1 MFNTTKKK
9 FFLYNLNKFF
19 FSIQPNKHCK
29 RVKKKIKLL
38 ALVKFFM
45 KDILSK
51 NDMSVLQAKEENN
64 INWNEILDKLK
75 KTFGSDIYESW
86 IKNINL
92 KKEFNHYVILSVP
105 TRFVRDWIVSRYAD
119 KILDV
124 IKITK
129 KSIQRIEFSVEETQD
144 KSDQLLFAKRSKVTS
159 IENSLLNYNRFNPNN
174 RFDNFIVGESNEL
187 AYTAARKICVQTA
200 HYNPLFIYSSV
211 GMGKTHLLN
220 SIGLEVENS
229 KKVMFISAERFM
241 YHFVRSIKNNE
252 MVKFKDLFRGAN
264 IFIIDDIQFVNG
276 KEAMQEEFF
285 HTFNALIERGSQVVI
300 SSDRPPSNLDRIQER
315 IRSRM
320 AGGLVIDIQ
329 PPDLDLRV
337 KILKSKFEEIKV
349 NFKEN
354 YDLSEEVFKFLA
366 SEVTSN
372 IREMVGALN
381 RILAFSKI
389 NTKSP
394 NIYECKRILKDF
406 INSNNKSINVEFIQ
420 NLVASHFNLNIQEL
434 LSPRRSRSL
443 ARPRQIAM
451 YLAKQHT
458 TNSLPDIGRKFSNRD
473 HTTVIHAVKKIDELI
488 KKDNDIRQSVT
499 ELKKKLP

>member
-1 MFNTTKKK
+1 MT
-9 FFLYNLNKFF
+9 
-19 FSIQPNKHCK
+19 
-29 RVKKKIKLL
+29 
-38 ALVKFFM
+38 
-45 KDILSK
+45 DILSK
-51 NDMSVLQAKEENN
+51 RTSDILLAKEENFL
-64 INWNEILDKLK
+64 NWNEILEKLK
-75 KTFGSDIYESW
+75 KNFGSDVYESW
-86 IKNINL
+86 IKNVNL
-92 KKEFNHYVILSVP
+92 KKEFNHYVVLSVP

-119 KILDV
+119 KILDI
-124 IKITK
+124 IKIFK
-129 KSIQRIEFSVEETQD
+129 KSIQRLEFSIEENQEKISQPDFTK
-144 KSDQLLFAKRSKVTS
+144 KSKITS
-159 IENSLLNYNRFNPNN
+159 IENSLLNYNRFSPNN

-187 AYTAARKICVQTA
+187 AYTAAKKICVQSA

-220 SIGLEVENS
+220 AIGLEVS
-229 KKVMFISAERFM
+229 RTKKVIFISAERFM
-241 YHFVRSIKNNE
+241 YHFIRSIKNHE
-252 MVKFKDLFRGAN
+252 MVKFKDIFRGAN

-276 KEAMQEEFF
+276 KEAVQEEFF
-285 HTFNALIERGSQVVI
+285 HTFNALIEKGSQIVI
-300 SSDRPPSNLDRIQER
+300 SSDRSPSNLDKIQER

-329 PPDLDLRV
+329 QPDVDLKI
-337 KILKSKFEEIKV
+337 KILKSKFEEIKA

-354 YDLSEEVFKFLA
+354 YDLDDEVFKFLA
-366 SEVTSN
+366 TEITSS

-381 RILAFSKI
+381 RVLAFSKI

-406 INSNNKSINVEFIQ
+406 INSNNKSINVELIQ

-473 HTTVIHAVKKIDELI
+473 HTTVIHAVKKIEELI
-488 KKDNDIRQSVT
+488 KKDNDIKQNVF
-499 ELKKKLP
+499 ELKKKLL

>member
-1 MFNTTKKK
+1 MTD
-9 FFLYNLNKFF
+9 L
-19 FSIQPNKHCK
+19 
-29 RVKKKIKLL
+29 
-38 ALVKFFM
+38 
-45 KDILSK
+45 LSK
-51 NDMSVLQAKEENN
+51 QDVSVLAAKEEKLL
-64 INWNEILDKLK
+64 NWNEILEKFK
-75 KTFGSDIYESW
+75 KTFGNDIYESW

-119 KILDV
+119 KMLDT
-124 IKITK
+124 IKTFK
-129 KSIQRIEFSVEETQD
+129 KTIQRLEFLIEETQE
-144 KSDQLLFAKRSKVTS
+144 KSYQLNFSKKNKITS
-159 IENSLLNYNRFNPNN
+159 INNSLLNYNRFNPNN
-174 RFDNFIVGESNEL
+174 SFNNFVVGESNEL
-187 AYTAARKICVQTA
+187 AYTAARKICVQSA

-220 SIGLEVENS
+220 SIGLEIGDS

-241 YHFVRSIKNNE
+241 YHFIRAIKNNE
-252 MVKFKDLFRGAN
+252 MVKFKDFFRGAN

-320 AGGLVIDIQ
+320 SGGLVIDIQ
-329 PPDLDLRV
+329 PPDLDLRI
-337 KILKSKFEEIKV
+337 KILKSKFEEIKI

-366 SEVTSN
+366 SEITSS
-372 IREMVGALN
+372 IREMVGGLN

-406 INSNNKSINVEFIQ
+406 INSNNKLINVEFIQ

-473 HTTVIHAVKKIDELI
+473 HTTVIHAVKKIDQLI
-488 KKDNDIRQSVT
+488 KNDNDIRQSVA
-499 ELKKKLP
+499 ELKKKLL

>member
-1 MFNTTKKK
+1 ME
-9 FFLYNLNKFF
+9 
-19 FSIQPNKHCK
+19 HCK
-29 RVKKKIKLL
+29 NSKKKIELIVLDKFIMTDLL
-38 ALVKFFM
+38 SKKKDINALGAQEENLLSW
-45 KDILSK
+45 DEILSK
-51 NDMSVLQAKEENN
+51 
-64 INWNEILDKLK
+64 LK
-75 KTFGSDIYESW
+75 ITFGSDVYESW

-124 IKITK
+124 IKVFK
-129 KSIQRIEFSVEETQD
+129 KSIQRLEFLIEETNEKISQPAYY
-144 KSDQLLFAKRSKVTS
+144 KKNKITP

-174 RFDNFIVGESNEL
+174 RFDNFVVGESNEL
-187 AYTAARKICVQTA
+187 AYTAARKICVQSA

-220 SIGLEVENS
+220 SIGLEVGES

-241 YHFVRSIKNNE
+241 YHFIRAIKNNE
-252 MVKFKDLFRGAN
+252 MVKFKDFFRGAN

-300 SSDRPPSNLDRIQER
+300 SSDRPPSSLDKIQER

-320 AGGLVIDIQ
+320 SGGLVIDIQ
-329 PPDLDLRV
+329 PPDEDLRV
-337 KILKSKFEEIKV
+337 RILKSKFDEIKMS
-349 NFKEN
+349 FKEN
-354 YDLSEEVFKFLA
+354 YELNEEVFKFL
-366 SEVTSN
+366 SHEVTSS

-389 NTKSP
+389 NGKSP
-394 NIYECKRILKDF
+394 TIHECKRILKDF
-406 INSNNKSINVEFIQ
+406 INSNNKSVNVEFIQ

-473 HTTVIHAVKKIDELI
+473 HTTVIHAVKKIDELL
-488 KKDNDIRQSVT
+488 KKDNDIRDSVAT
-499 ELKKKLP
+499 LKKKLL